1 MTNSIIPEPLPRTPE
16 REALGAMGGYDY
28 QIWRSIEE
36 WLTVKAAEILF
47 LEGAEDIDRA
57 NATGTTTIQVKRT
70 QEPLSLNSLRARQAI
85 QNFWTT
91 AERSPE
97 RQVRFV
103 YMTTSGVSL
112 ERDARFGGAPGIKVW
127 ASAAYDIELAEAI
140 REHLLKCLESDQPI
154 RKFLETA
161 TITEIQ
167 ERLLKRFIWLMEQP
181 DVEFVEQIVHDR
193 IADELQRLGQ
203 PKSAARSVKS
213 ALFEYCW
220 KQVLKEDPVERR
232 LDAGALQQQ
241 IEAATTVTLEL
252 PFSTAAGLVTAT
264 AQLAS
269 LQGTTTN
276 LILLQDQP
284 PSPPKALL
292 RRLNLVKEVSR
303 LVQQRR
309 AVLLAGSVFMGKTTI
324 AQIVARDVGLSASW
338 TELSQREPAA
348 LAEIFKLLTL
358 TLDREGG
365 PSLLIFDDLDTSP
378 RARRT
383 YELSLRK
390 LVHRA
395 EVAGKSLLFTAQGHT
410 EALER
415 EVADSWGLQIV
426 QVPKM
431 SQEEVADQCA
441 DFGCTPSAH
450 VDTWSRVI
458 VLQSDGHPALV
469 HVRIKELCA
478 EGWPAVSLHTFT
490 APSKATQSAKQ
501 LARDLLA
508 SSVTAAE
515 TEFALEAGEF
525 SMPPSRMMLLN
536 LAGLP
541 PPLPGASAVLANLT
555 GRWIEELGGDRFRV
569 TQILRGEIGVTWTPE
584 QHRTVHAK
592 LHDAIRAS
600 SPISPADAGSLV
612 FHAFMA
618 MDPRRLKLSI
628 SSVLTA
634 EAEIQRHILKHCTWM
649 LPIGT
654 EDTPVFRALDGELST
669 LRHLQ
674 FLVAE
679 SEEPSRLQS
688 IAEQWRRAV
697 RPRANDP
704 FWKADRV
711 LYDLTILTKPVTL
724 PMETIL
730 DAISSALNTE
740 EPFRSAVFEGVA
752 TVKKS
757 MLLDNFALPVSAT
770 PFQTLLF
777 LHVGKVKNREDLQ
790 YLIAWL
796 GAPANNALAEEFDQ
810 MLVWPSVIELGAFI
824 HTAWVAEA
832 DADTPDW
839 KPWLESFDGALAVCS
854 EIFLHRYGVQIA
866 RAKSIVLSE
875 YLGDAQGAYAVLDE
889 AKSMFGP
896 SAVLTD
902 QRVNLLGRSGEHR
915 QALET
920 WDQLIEHFGCSA
932 VADPFAYRRAAIS
945 AGNLEQF
952 GRASQLFES
961 GAALLSEGM
970 YQTRIGLLIDASY
983 CSLRAGNKRQS
994 STQLAKAVLLLPS
1007 EASVD
1012 GDKRWEA
1019 IVQVANAVGQLSESG
1034 ERSADGA
1041 PFLIAI
1047 GRASDPG
1054 LKVDELTSD
1063 QSFRVGMLQTQVA
1076 YLEAA
1081 WPDASYATIENAC
1094 SHLNSEQ
1101 LLLRFNACKA
1111 FIQRDVTQ
1119 GTSSAY
1125 LGYTLKLAQTISEL
1139 QLQCS
1144 ASEGFKTS
1152 AASEDMLS
1160 GLLTLGIL
1168 LVRSN
1173 PHEMLEHWV
1182 EQSRS
1187 LNDAP
1192 LLAVLE
1198 RLQTGLLLTTDTAAR
1213 EAAAFGSRDTLVNCG
1228 AALNVCQSDKVGAR
1242 DVVIASLRIVG
1253 ALNSGLAILFKGS
1266 LHPPVSRLLAS
1277 RLSLQLRRPNQFLM
1291 PYLAIP
1297 AIAQT
1302 VRQVIAGDAGIRELL
1317 TVGCRV
1323 TGVNAEETLRRI

>member
-1 MTNSIIPEPLPRTPE
+1 MLPEPLPRTPE

-28 QIWRSIEE
+28 QIWRSIEA
-36 WLTVKAAEILF
+36 WLTVKTGEILF
-47 LEGAEDIDRA
+47 LEGAEDIDRV
-57 NATGTTTIQVKRT
+57 NAAETTTIQVKRT
-70 QEPLSLNSLRARQAI
+70 QEPISLNSLRAREAI
-85 QNFWTT
+85 RNFWAT

-97 RQVRFV
+97 RQIRFV
-103 YMTTSGVSL
+103 YLTTSGISL
-112 ERDARFGGAPGIKVW
+112 ERDARFGGGPGVKAW

-140 REHLLKCLESDQPI
+140 REQLLRCLESDQPI

-161 TITEIQ
+161 TITEVQ
-167 ERLLKRFIWLMEQP
+167 ERLLKRFTWLMEQP
-181 DVEFVEQIVHDR
+181 NVEFVEQIVHDR
-193 IADELQRLGQ
+193 IADELQKLGQ

-220 KQVLKEDPVERR
+220 KQVLKEDPAERK
-232 LDAGALQQQ
+232 LDAGVLQQQ

-269 LQGTTTN
+269 LQGTTTS

-284 PSPPKALL
+284 PSPPRALL
-292 RRLNLVKEVSR
+292 RRLELVEEVSR

-324 AQIVARDVGLSASW
+324 AQVVARDVGLSASW

-348 LAEIFKLLTL
+348 IAEIFRLLAL

-415 EVADSWGLQIV
+415 EVASSWGLEIV

-431 SQEEVADQCA
+431 SQEEVAIQCA
-441 DFGCTPSAH
+441 DFGCTPVAH
-450 VDTWSRVI
+450 ADTWSRVI
-458 VLQSDGHPALV
+458 ALQSDGHPALV
-469 HVRIKELCA
+469 HVRLKELRA

-490 APSKATQSAKQ
+490 APSQATRSAKQ

-525 SMPPSRMMLLN
+525 SMPPSRTMLLN

-541 PPLPGASAVLANLT
+541 PPLPGASAVLANLA

-584 QHRTVHAK
+584 QHRTLHAK

-600 SPISPADAGSLV
+600 SPLSPADAGSLI

-628 SSVLTA
+628 ASVLTA
-634 EAEIQRHILKHCTWM
+634 EAEIRRHILRHCTWV

-654 EDTPVFRALDGELST
+654 EDTPVLRALDGELPT

-679 SEEPSRLQS
+679 SEEPSRLES
-688 IAEQWRRAV
+688 IAEAWRRAV
-697 RPRANDP
+697 GPRQNDP

-711 LYDLTILTKPVTL
+711 LYDLTMLIKPVTL
-724 PMETIL
+724 SMEVIL
-730 DAISSALNTE
+730 DVISSALNTE

-752 TVKKS
+752 NVKRS
-757 MLLDNFALPVSAT
+757 MLLESFALPVSAT
-770 PFQTLLF
+770 PFQTLLS
-777 LHVGKVKNREDLQ
+777 LHAGGVKNREDLR

-796 GAPANNALAEEFDQ
+796 GTPANNALAEEFDQ
-810 MLVWPSVIELGAFI
+810 MIEWPSVIDLGAFI

-832 DADTPDW
+832 NADNPEW
-839 KPWLESFDGALAVCS
+839 KPWLESFDGALTVCS
-854 EIFLHRYGVQIA
+854 ATSLHRYGVQIA

-889 AKSMFGP
+889 AVSTFGP

-902 QRVNLLGRSGEHR
+902 QRVNLLGRSGDHR
-915 QALET
+915 QALEA
-920 WDQLIEHFGCSA
+920 WDNLIEYFGRSA

-945 AGNLEQF
+945 AGSLGQF
-952 GRASQLFES
+952 RRASQLFEA
-961 GAALLSEGM
+961 GAALLNEGM
-970 YQTRIGLLIDASY
+970 YQTRVGLLIDASY

-994 STQLAKAVLLLPS
+994 SAQLAKAVLLLPS
-1007 EASVD
+1007 EASID

-1019 IVQVANAVGQLSESG
+1019 IVQVANAVGQLSSES
-1034 ERSADGA
+1034 EALSADGA
-1041 PFLIAI
+1041 PIEIAI

-1054 LKVDELTSD
+1054 LEVEELTSD

-1081 WPDASYATIENAC
+1081 WPDASCAAIENALP
-1094 SHLNSEQ
+1094 HVDSEQ
-1101 LLLRFNACKA
+1101 FLLRLNACKA
-1111 FIQRDVTQ
+1111 VIQRDATQ
-1119 GTSSAY
+1119 GTSPAY
-1125 LGYTLKLAQTISEL
+1125 LEYALKLVQAISEL
-1139 QLQCS
+1139 KLLRS
-1144 ASEGFKTS
+1144 GSEVLRTS
-1152 AASEDMLS
+1152 AAIEDMLS
-1160 GLLTLGIL
+1160 GLLTLGIF
-1168 LVRSN
+1168 LVRSK
-1173 PHEMLEHWV
+1173 PHEMLERWV
-1182 EQSRS
+1182 EQARS

-1192 LLAVLE
+1192 LLAVVE
-1198 RLQTGLLLTTDTAAR
+1198 RLQTGFLLTTDAATR

-1228 AALNVCQSDKVGAR
+1228 AALHVCQSEEVGAR
-1242 DVVIASLRIVG
+1242 DMVIASLRIAG
-1253 ALNSGLAILFKGS
+1253 ALNSGLALFFKGS

-1277 RLSLQLRRPNQFLM
+1277 RLSLQLRRPNQFSM
-1291 PYLAIP
+1291 PYLAVP
-1297 AIAQT
+1297 AITQT
-1302 VRQVIAGDAGIRELL
+1302 VRQVFAGDAGIRELL

-1323 TGVNAEETLRRI
+1323 TGVKAEETLRQI